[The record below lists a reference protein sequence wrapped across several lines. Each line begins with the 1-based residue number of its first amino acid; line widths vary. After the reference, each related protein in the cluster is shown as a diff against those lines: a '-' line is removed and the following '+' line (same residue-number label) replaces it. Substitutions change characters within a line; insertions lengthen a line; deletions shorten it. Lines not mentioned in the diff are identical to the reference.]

1 MKTIFR
7 GVIEDGP
14 FGGNGG
20 GGWTDGGEVHLN
32 GHPSA
37 LDVRYTW
44 IWFYSWYQVY
54 LDTLLLLISGK
65 PGYTSTL
72 DVRYTWKHFYP
83 LISVIPGC
91 NSTLDIMY
99 TWIHFYPWYQAYLDT
114 LLLLISCIPGYTST
128 LDIRHTWMHF
138 YSWYQVYLSSRLGAQ
153 YLLRSC

>member
-32 GHPSA
+32 GQPSA

-99 TWIHFYPWYQAYLDT
+99 TWIHFYPWYQAYLDA
-114 LLLLISCIPGYTST
+114 LLLLISGIPEFKIRCSISFAELLTYFYLGRVQDWT
-128 LDIRHTWMHF
+128 LSVSGMEI
-138 YSWYQVYLSSRLGAQ
+138 
-153 YLLRSC
+153 